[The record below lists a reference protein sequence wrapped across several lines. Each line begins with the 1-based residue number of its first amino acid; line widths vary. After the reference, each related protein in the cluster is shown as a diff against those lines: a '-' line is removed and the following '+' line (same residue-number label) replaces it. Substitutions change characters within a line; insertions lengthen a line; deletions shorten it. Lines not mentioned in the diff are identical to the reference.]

1 MLLIQV
7 IHAAQAVLI
16 LAIVPL
22 LLVLCGAAVAKR
34 RRRRAAVFGIGG
46 VIAFG
51 LYACSGVE
59 SYCYVYPSIDTRYA
73 PGFSERK
80 FAEVRAGMS
89 MDEVIALLGQPY
101 HSGSGRNSVRWSYAQ
116 DGKCFWTD
124 WAWLGR
130 EIVFKD
136 GRVVERVSLV
146 YYD

>member
-1 MLLIQV
+1 MLLIHV

-16 LAIVPL
+16 LVIVPL
-22 LLVLCGAAVAKR
+22 LLVSCGVAVVKGSR
-34 RRRRAAVFGIGG
+34 KRAAVLGITG
-46 VIAFG
+46 VIGFG
-51 LYACSGVE
+51 LYTCSGVE

-73 PGFSERK
+73 HGFSEEK

-89 MDEVIALLGQPY
+89 MDEVITLLGQPY
-101 HSGSGRNSVRWSYAQ
+101 HSGSGRNSVRWSYTQ
-116 DGKCFWTD
+116 DGKCSWAD

-136 GRVVERVSLV
+136 GRVVERVSRI